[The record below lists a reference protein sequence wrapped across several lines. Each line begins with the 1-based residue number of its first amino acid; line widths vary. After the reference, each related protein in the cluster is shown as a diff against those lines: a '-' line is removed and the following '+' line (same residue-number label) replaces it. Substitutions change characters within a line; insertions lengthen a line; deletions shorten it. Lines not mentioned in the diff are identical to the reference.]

1 MLKTEISRRAS
12 SRAPV
17 THRRRSVVPVLAA
30 LSVAVG
36 GLLAGCSSDS
46 GSTGSIAVAAATPTA
61 SSGSTGS
68 SSNPFL
74 AYSKCMRSNGVT
86 NYPDPVVDSNGGY
99 QMGDLSGVDQNS
111 STYQSAQAACQSTL
125 YQSNSDSAATR
136 TFDATK
142 VAPWAKCIR
151 ANGLPNFPDPTV
163 QGDSIIVSAQ
173 AAGISGRD
181 DPKFAKAASAC
192 YSIRPGGTLMIVQAL
207 K

>member
-1 MLKTEISRRAS
+1 M
-12 SRAPV
+12 
-17 THRRRSVVPVLAA
+17 LAA

-46 GSTGSIAVAAATPTA
+46 GSTGPTAAAAATATA
-61 SSGSTGS
+61 SSGSGSGSTGS
-68 SSNPFL
+68 SGNPFL
-74 AYSKCMRSNGVT
+74 AYSKCMRSKGVT
-86 NYPDPVVDSNGGY
+86 NYPDPVADGNGGY
-99 QMGDLSGVDQNS
+99 RMGGLSGVDQNS

-125 YQSNSDSAATR
+125 YQSNGDSAATR

-163 QGDSIIVSAQ
+163 KGDSIIVSAQ

-192 YSIRPGGTLMIVQAL
+192 YSIRPGGTLAIVQAL